1 MNTSHLNSLNTK
13 KRNNTYNVG
22 NLGPDLGQEQ
32 KFGGVKP
39 VNGIL
44 SQASPPDN
52 LISNYG
58 IILTLCE

>member
-22 NLGPDLGQEQ
+22 NIGPDLGQEQ

-39 VNGIL
+39 VNVIL
-44 SQASPPDN
+44 AQPS
-52 LISNYG
+52 LY
-58 IILTLCE
+58 ILKEFC